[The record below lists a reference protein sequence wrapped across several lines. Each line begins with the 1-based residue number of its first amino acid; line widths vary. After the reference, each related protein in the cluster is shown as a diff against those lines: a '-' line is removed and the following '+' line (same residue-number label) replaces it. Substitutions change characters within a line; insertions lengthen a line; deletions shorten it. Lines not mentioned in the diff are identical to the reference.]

1 MLLSKCL
8 RRSFVLGLSALIGLS
23 SCLAV
28 AGQGKDHHAFNRV
41 PGAQMKGYDKVDYE
55 EINLLLSKPYRLQ
68 GKWQVDE
75 TERVGGVYTYIHYD
89 LPSNISTIQAFRN
102 YQKLVKQQGMEVLF
116 ECDRT
121 CSKDFSIHKIIN
133 IFDDGRD
140 NYLNGSSNLFYLVA
154 RKGNLNVVIFIN
166 DLNNTSVFQY
176 VIEEE
181 QLDDSL
187 ISPIALSLVESGKID
202 LYGIL
207 FDTGKAEI
215 KPDSAGELAD
225 LAQVLTDYPK
235 LEIDIVGHT
244 DNVGSKRDNR
254 KLSAA
259 RAEAVMDYLIDEHS
273 ISEDRLNT
281 IGRGQTKPVADNGT
295 DKGRALNRRVEIS
308 ALNAQVIVE
317 AQQQDNAQI
326 ASSNQS
332 SNNSSTSS
340 KSEEK
345 SGGIDMDDI
354 GKAADTAG
362 KIFKLF

>member
-8 RRSFVLGLSALIGLS
+8 RKSLVLGLSALIGLS
-23 SCLAV
+23 SFSVL
-28 AGQGKDHHAFNRV
+28 AGQAKDHPAFNRI
-41 PGAQMKGYDKVDYE
+41 PGAEMEHYDQVDYE
-55 EINLLLSKPYRLQ
+55 EIDLWVSQPYYEM
-68 GKWQVDE
+68 GDWKVDQ
-75 TERVGGVYTYIHYD
+75 TERVAGKYTFIRYK
-89 LPSNISTIQAFRN
+89 LPKNISLLHAYKN
-102 YQKLVKQQGMEVLF
+102 YLSLVKRQQMDVLAL
-116 ECDRT
+116 CDKT
-121 CSKDFSIHKIIN
+121 CGSDGNKSWQDLMY
-133 IFDDGRD
+133 DGRD
-140 NYLNGSSNLFYLVA
+140 QSIYATDFTYISA
-154 RKGNLNVVIFIN
+154 RKGNLNLALFISP
-166 DLNNTSVFQY
+166 LGSTTYVYQY

-181 QLDDSL
+181 QLNDSL

-207 FDTGKAEI
+207 FDTGKSEI

-225 LAQVLTDYPK
+225 LAQVLSDYPK

-259 RAEAVMDYLIDEHS
+259 RAEAVMDYLIDEHG

-281 IGRGQTKPVADNGT
+281 IGRGQTQPVADNTT

-308 ALNAQVIVE
+308 ALNSQVIVD
-317 AQQQDNAQI
+317 AQQQESAQI
-326 ASSNQS
+326 ASSQQS
-332 SNNSSTSS
+332 SSNSSANN
-340 KSEEK
+340 KSEDK
-345 SGGIDMDDI
+345 SGGISMDDI